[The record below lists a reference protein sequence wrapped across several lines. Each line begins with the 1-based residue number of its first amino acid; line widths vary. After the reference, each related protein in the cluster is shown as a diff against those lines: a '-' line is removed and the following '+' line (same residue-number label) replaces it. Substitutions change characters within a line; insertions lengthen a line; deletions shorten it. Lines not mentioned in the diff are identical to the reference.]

1 MQRKKC
7 YGNYRRKNCTLRLL
21 KYIAKSKVDGVHL
34 RINKKQD
41 EYLDLTQGWWDLKQY
56 RTQKSWK
63 YQTKVRKQW
72 MKYS

>member
-1 MQRKKC
+1 MQKRTC
-7 YGNYRRKNCTLRLL
+7 YGNYRKTGCDLKLL
-21 KYIAKSKVDGVHL
+21 KAIAKSRIDGVPL

-41 EYLDLTQGWWDLKQY
+41 WYLDLTQGWYDCKY
-56 RTQKSWK
+56 NYVQKSWK